1 MLTKNIEKF
10 ASLTR
15 QHAEADLLVQ
25 GTYYDEDTGKACFIG
40 CFAHGNRPEVI
51 AEEFGIPV
59 MLSRIAERIFEA
71 LPKGEDLDFFLAVP
85 GAIGSDGKDLSRVG
99 WAFLA
104 DTLRAM
110 PPQDGAVKQAVDDV
124 ISGLDRLAAGGEWLT
139 AARAK
144 ADAVAEAANAAEAAR
159 AKADAAAEAANAAEA
174 AWAAAWA
181 AEAARAAEAA
191 NAAEAAWAAGLAAEA
206 ARAAEAANGR
216 QRDAFLRLVSEA
228 PVLGSSGG
236 EA

>member
-10 ASLTR
+10 ASLTH

-25 GTYYDEDTGKACFIG
+25 GSYYDEDTGKGCFIG
-40 CFAHGNRPEVI
+40 CFAHGNRPEVL
-51 AEEFGIPV
+51 ADEFGIPV
-59 MLSRIAERIFEA
+59 MLTRIAERIFEA
-71 LPKGEDLDFFLAVP
+71 LPKDEARDFFLAIP

-139 AARAK
+139 A
-144 ADAVAEAANAAEAAR
+144 EAAAWAAEEAAGDEKAAWAAWAAAEAAR
-159 AKADAAAEAANAAEA
+159 MAAEAAARAAEA
-174 AWAAAWA
+174 AKAARMARMAA
-181 AEAARAAEAA
+181 AEAARAAEAEK
-191 NAAEAAWAAGLAAEA
+191 AE
-206 ARAAEAANGR
+206 NGR

-228 PVLGSSGG
+228 PVLSSIGG
-236 EA
+236 QA

>member
-40 CFAHGNRPEVI
+40 CFAHGNRPEVL
-51 AEEFGIPV
+51 AEEFGIPI
-59 MLSRIAERIFEA
+59 MLTRIAERIFEA
-71 LPKGEDLDFFLAVP
+71 LPKGEDLDFFLAIP
-85 GAIGSDGKDLSRVG
+85 GAIGTDGKDLSRVG

-110 PPQDGAVKQAVDDV
+110 PPHDGAVKQAVYDV
-124 ISGLDRLAAGGEWLT
+124 ISGLDRLATCGEWLT

-144 ADAVAEAANAAEAAR
+144 A
-159 AKADAAAEAANAAEA
+159 
-174 AWAAAWA
+174 AWA
-181 AEAARAAEAA
+181 AEAAKAAEAVA
-191 NAAEAAWAAGLAAEA
+191 WAEKAAWAAAKAE
-206 ARAAEAANGR
+206 NGR

-228 PVLGSSGG
+228 PVLGLSGG

>member
-144 ADAVAEAANAAEAAR
+144 ADAAAEAAWAAAWAANAA
-159 AKADAAAEAANAAEA
+159 KAAEA

-191 NAAEAAWAAGLAAEA
+191 NAAEAAWAAGLAAGLA
-206 ARAAEAANGR
+206 AWAAKAAEAANGR